1 MTLKEATDCAL
12 KPIPLSQNI
21 LFMIVALKTLL
32 ATIFLSVQRQKLKPT
47 PNPRSIIFPIEAPLY
62 TVNNNLMHGKERKT
76 EDNDKPSRQEMQKKC
91 KYDNNNVKKAQKHA
105 STSSEN

>member
-1 MTLKEATDCAL
+1 MTLKEATVCAL

-21 LFMIVALKTLL
+21 LIIIVALKTLL

-62 TVNNNLMHGKERKT
+62 TVNNNLMHGKERERRRT
-76 EDNDKPSRQEMQKKC
+76 TTSRADKRCRKNANMIIIM
-91 KYDNNNVKKAQKHA
+91 
-105 STSSEN
+105 